1 MRKTRQFRRRSAVI
15 GGAGMAALVGAGVF
29 AGSASAHNA
38 DWSVTCDAVHVH
50 LTAYDSHARNSVTVS
65 VVGGSV
71 LDSKNSFG
79 GSYTFNGALPHH
91 DSPIKVHL
99 VVKAGDNKKYNR
111 DETLTSRPCEKP
123 PTTPPVEVTTTPPVE
138 QTTTPPVEQTT
149 TPPVE
154 ETTTPPVDETTTP
167 PVEETTTPPVDE
179 TTTPPVDDTTAPTA
193 TTTSPEVAGTT
204 SAPGGGDLAETGSSG
219 ATPMIAGIAG
229 VAVVAGAGAL
239 FFSRKRRSGAHR

>member
-1 MRKTRQFRRRSAVI
+1 MRKTRQFRRRSAVMA
-15 GGAGMAALVGAGVF
+15 GAGMAALVGAGLF

-79 GSYTFNGALPHH
+79 GSYTFNGALPDH
-91 DSPIKVHL
+91 DSAIKVHL
-99 VVKAGDNKKYNR
+99 VVKAGDSRKYDR
-111 DETLTSRPCEKP
+111 DETLTSQPCEKP
-123 PTTPPVEVTTTPPVE
+123 PTSPPVE
-138 QTTTPPVEQTT
+138 
-149 TPPVE
+149 
-154 ETTTPPVDETTTP
+154 ETTTP
-167 PVEETTTPPVDE
+167 PVEETTTPPVEETTTPPVEDTTTPPVEETTTPPAEE

-193 TTTSPEVAGTT
+193 TTTSPAVAGTS
-204 SAPGGGDLAETGSSG
+204 SAPGGGDLAETGSSS

-229 VAVVAGAGAL
+229 VAVVAGAGVL